1 MGGGQNLSFTDF
13 IPIIKFND
21 MSTKEIETIIKSLKT
36 KNSYGY
42 DEISVKILK
51 LSALFI
57 NSPLAYICN
66 KAHSSGI
73 FPHRLKFSVAKPVF
87 KNDVRLSIFIL
98 RPISLLTSFSIFEML
113 YKTLFHINQNNILV
127 NEHCGFS
134 SSSSTENASYKL
146 VNDILLGMH
155 NQLTAGGI
163 FGDSEKA
170 FSCVSH
176 NILLSKLEFYG
187 TTDKF
192 NALIKSCL
200 KGRHQRVLTHRS
212 TQSRTHLD
220 CKKSRTLFYKV

>member
-1 MGGGQNLSFTDF
+1 MGGGQNLGFTDF

-21 MSTKEIETIIKSLKT
+21 MSTKEIETIIKSLRT

-51 LSALFI
+51 LSAPFI

-73 FPHRLKFSVAKPVF
+73 FPHRVAKPVF
-87 KNDVRLSIFIL
+87 KNDDRLSIFIL
-98 RPISLLTSFSIFEML
+98 RPISLLTSIFEML

-192 NALIKSCL
+192 NALIKSYL
-200 KGRHQRVLTHRS
+200 KGRHQRVLTNRS